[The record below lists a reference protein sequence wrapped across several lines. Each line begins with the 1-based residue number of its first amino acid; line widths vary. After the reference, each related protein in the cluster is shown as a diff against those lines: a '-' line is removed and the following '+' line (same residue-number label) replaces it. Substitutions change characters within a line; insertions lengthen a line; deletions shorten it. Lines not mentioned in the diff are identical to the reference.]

1 MADSKENYYNWDL
14 GIEVVNRQ
22 DGFVTSAKKAQKG
35 KNGTRF
41 SPAGDLH
48 LNFVYNL
55 RIYKPLL
62 TLIMISKGHC

>member
-1 MADSKENYYNWDL
+1 MGLVDKMVLSW
-14 GIEVVNRQ
+14 VQ
-22 DGFVTSAKKAQKG
+22 KKHRRK
-35 KNGTRF
+35 KNGTSF

-48 LNFVYNL
+48 LNSVCNL